1 MCKLRFLIIFLSLSI
16 LFLLFDWYHTGMF
29 NLDYFKIVTISLIAV
44 IAYQIIINRFS
55 KKL

>member
-1 MCKLRFLIIFLSLSI
+1 MSKLRFLIIFLSLSI
-16 LFLLFDWYHTGMF
+16 LFLLFDWYHTRIF
-29 NLDYFKIVTISLIAV
+29 NLDYFKIVIISLIAV